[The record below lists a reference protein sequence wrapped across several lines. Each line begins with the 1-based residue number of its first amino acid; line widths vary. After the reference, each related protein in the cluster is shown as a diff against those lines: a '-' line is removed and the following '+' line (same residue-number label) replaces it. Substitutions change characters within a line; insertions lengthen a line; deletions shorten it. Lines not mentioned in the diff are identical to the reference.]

1 MRILW
6 IAQWFP
12 PDLGALPA
20 RITEMA
26 NVWVAEGH
34 HVTVLT
40 AFPHHPLGQVP
51 PQYRGKLVV
60 REKSG
65 GIDVVRCWLLALP
78 NRRMWQRTLCQVSFG
93 VTALLLGIWRV
104 RKPDVVVVS
113 SPPFFT
119 VPAAWL
125 MARLKRRPFV
135 FEVRDL
141 WPAVFVEMGVMKRGL
156 AYRVLEAM
164 EEFFY
169 RAAARVI
176 VVTRAFREDLRAR
189 GVDAAK
195 VGVIPNGADLDVYG
209 RDDAQPRFRAELGGE
224 GKFLVTFVGT
234 HGVATGLEQ
243 ILDAAAILK
252 DDARFAFAFV
262 GEGAERD
269 RLIESARARGLTNVV
284 FHRAVAKDEVR
295 DVYAS
300 SDASI
305 VCLKPV
311 AFLDKFIPS
320 KIFELLASRTPVIAA
335 LGEGEAATIVREAG
349 HVVVPAG
356 DGAAIARAIRAL
368 AEQPSRIEEM
378 KQRGRAY
385 VAEHFDRGKLARRYI
400 EELRATTK
408 NPDPSG

>member
-26 NVWVAEGH
+26 KVWVAEGH
-34 HVTVLT
+34 QVTVLT
-40 AFPHHPLGQVP
+40 AVPHHPLGEVP
-51 PQYRGKLVV
+51 PSYRGRAIV
-60 REKSG
+60 REKVG
-65 GIDVVRCWLLALP
+65 EIDVIRCWLLALP

-93 VTALLLGIWRV
+93 ISALVLGFWCAGR
-104 RKPDVVVVS
+104 PDVVIVS

-125 MARLKRRPFV
+125 IARLKRRPFI

-156 AYRVLEAM
+156 AYRILESM

-176 VVTRAFREDLRAR
+176 VVTRAFGEDLRAR
-189 GVDAAK
+189 HVDEQK
-195 VGVIPNGADLDVYG
+195 IGVIPNGADLEIYG
-209 RDDAQPRFRAELGGE
+209 GDASPRFREVLGGK

-234 HGVATGLEQ
+234 HGMATGLDQ
-243 ILDAAAILK
+243 ILDAAAILN

-269 RLIESARARGLTNVV
+269 RLIESARARGLKNVS

-300 SDASI
+300 SDVSI

-311 AFLDKFIPS
+311 PFLDKFIPS
-320 KIFELLASRTPVIAA
+320 KVFEIIANGTPVIAA
-335 LGEGEAATIVREAG
+335 LGGEAADIVREAG

-356 DGAAIARAIRAL
+356 DGPAIAGEIRAL
-368 AEQPSRIEEM
+368 AGSASRIAGM
-378 KQRGRAY
+378 KGRGRAY
-385 VAEHFDRGKLARRYI
+385 IAAHFDRRQLARRYA
-400 EELRATTK
+400 EELGKVAK
-408 NPDPSG
+408 E

>member
-6 IAQWFP
+6 IAQSFP

-26 NVWVAEGH
+26 NVWAAEGH

-40 AFPHHPLGQVP
+40 AFPHHPLGQIP
-51 PQYRGKLVV
+51 PQYRGKRVV
-60 REKSG
+60 REQWGKV
-65 GIDVVRCWLLALP
+65 DVIRCWLLAMP

-93 VTALLLGIWRV
+93 VSALLFGFWRV
-104 RKPDVVVVS
+104 GKPDVVVVS

-119 VPAAWL
+119 IPAAWL
-125 MARLKRRPFV
+125 IARLKRRPFV

-156 AYRVLEAM
+156 AYRVLESM

-169 RAAARVI
+169 RAAARVV

-189 GVDAAK
+189 GVDAGKIA
-195 VGVIPNGADLDVYG
+195 VIPNGADLELYG
-209 RDDAQPRFRAELGGE
+209 GGDATPRFREVLGGA

-243 ILDAAAILK
+243 ILDAAAVLK
-252 DDARFAFAFV
+252 DDPRFAFAFV
-262 GEGAERD
+262 GEGAERE
-269 RLIESARARGLTNVV
+269 RLIESARVRGLTNVT

-305 VCLKPV
+305 VCLKPLP
-311 AFLDKFIPS
+311 FLDKFIPS
-320 KIFELLASRTPVIAA
+320 KVFEIIASGTPVIAA
-335 LGEGEAATIVREAG
+335 LGGEAAGIVREAG
-349 HVVVPAG
+349 HIVVPAG
-356 DGAAIARAIRAL
+356 DGAAIAREIRTL
-368 AEQPSRIEEM
+368 AADPSRIAAM
-378 KQRGRAY
+378 TRSGRAY
-385 VAEHFDRGKLARRYI
+385 VGEHFDRKKLARQYV
-400 EELRATTK
+400 EELGIAMKR
-408 NPDPSG
+408 PSP

>member
-26 NVWVAEGH
+26 SVWAADGH
-34 HVTVLT
+34 EVTVLT
-40 AFPHHPLGQVP
+40 AVPHHPLGEVP
-51 PQYRGKLVV
+51 PQYRGKAVV
-60 REKSG
+60 REKYNG
-65 GIDVVRCWLLALP
+65 FDVVRCWLLALP
-78 NRRMWQRTLCQVSFG
+78 NRRMWQRTLCQISFG
-93 VTALLLGIWRV
+93 VTALLLGFWRTP
-104 RKPDVVVVS
+104 RPDVVIVS

-125 MARLKRRPFV
+125 TALLRRRPFV

-156 AYRVLEAM
+156 AYRILEAM

-169 RAAARVI
+169 RTAKKI
-176 VVTRAFREDLRAR
+176 VVVTQAFREDIVSR
-189 GVDAAK
+189 GIDREKIA
-195 VGVIPNGADLDVYG
+195 VIPNGADLEIYG
-209 RDDAQPRFRAELGGE
+209 RGDARPRFRAELGGE

-243 ILDAAAILK
+243 ILDAAAILR

-269 RLIESARARGLTNVV
+269 RLIELARARGLTNVT
-284 FHRAVAKDEVR
+284 FHRAVEKDAVP

-311 AFLDKFIPS
+311 PFLDKFIPS
-320 KIFELLASRTPVIAA
+320 KLFEIMSAGTPVIAA
-335 LGEGEAATIVREAG
+335 LGGEAADIAREAG
-349 HVVVPAG
+349 HVVVAAG
-356 DGAAIARAIRAL
+356 DGEAIAREVRAL
-368 AEQPSRIEEM
+368 ADDPERRRAMSE
-378 KQRGRAY
+378 RGREY
-385 VAEHFDRGKLARRYI
+385 VAAHFDRKMLARRYVDV
-400 EELRATTK
+400 LRH
-408 NPDPSG
+408 

>member
-26 NVWVAEGH
+26 NVWAGEGH
-34 HVTVLT
+34 DVTVLT
-40 AFPHHPLGQVP
+40 AFPHHPLGEVP
-51 PQYRGKLVV
+51 AHYRGKAVV
-60 REKSG
+60 RERWG
-65 GIDVVRCWLLALP
+65 AVAVVRCWLLALP
-78 NRRMWQRTLCQVSFG
+78 NRRMWQRTLCQISFG
-93 VTALLLGIWRV
+93 ATALVLGVWHV
-104 RKPDVVVVS
+104 GKPDVVVVS

-125 MARLKRRPFV
+125 IARLKRRPLV

-141 WPAVFVEMGVMKRGL
+141 WPAVFVEMGVMKRGVT
-156 AYRVLEAM
+156 YRILEAM
-164 EEFFY
+164 EKFFY

-189 GVDAAK
+189 GIDPSN
-195 VGVIPNGADLDVYG
+195 VGVIPNGADLDIYA
-209 RDDAQPRFRAELGGE
+209 RDHSRPRFRDALGGD

-234 HGVATGLEQ
+234 HGVATGLDQ
-243 ILDAAAILK
+243 ILDAAELLRN
-252 DDARFAFAFV
+252 DSRFAFAFV

-269 RLIESARARGLTNVV
+269 RLIESARERDLPNVR
-284 FHRAVAKDEVR
+284 FHRAVAKEDVP

-300 SDASI
+300 SDAMI

-311 AFLDKFIPS
+311 GFLDKFIPS
-320 KIFELLASRTPVIAA
+320 KIFEIIAAGRPVVAA
-335 LGEGEAATIVREAG
+335 LGGEAADIVREAG

-356 DGAAIARAIRAL
+356 DAAAIAREIRAL
-368 AEQPSRIEEM
+368 ADDSERAVEM
-378 KQRGRAY
+378 TRRGRAY
-385 VAEHFDRGKLARRYI
+385 IAEHFDRRKLARQYLA
-400 EELRATTK
+400 ELSDLR
-408 NPDPSG
+408 